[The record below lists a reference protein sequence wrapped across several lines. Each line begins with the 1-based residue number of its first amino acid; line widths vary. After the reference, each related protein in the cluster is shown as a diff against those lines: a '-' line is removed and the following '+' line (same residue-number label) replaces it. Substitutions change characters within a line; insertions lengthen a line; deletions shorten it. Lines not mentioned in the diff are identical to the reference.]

1 MHKFKKKVTNPP
13 MKKIAKKYIKDK
25 KSMIQMMIRFLQ
37 TLIKRCKPTERILK
51 TFKTSVMMMKIIWI
65 KLILLNLIKFKEVNF
80 TVKFILQV
88 NKTKIYKI
96 RRILIKFKEIILN
109 IKFTNKRLKL
119 MQIKCI

>member
-1 MHKFKKKVTNPP
+1 
-13 MKKIAKKYIKDK
+13 
-25 KSMIQMMIRFLQ
+25 MIQMMIRFLT
-37 TLIKRCKPTERILK
+37 TLIIRYKPTERILK
-51 TFKTSVMMMKIIWI
+51 TFKTSIMKMKIIWI

-96 RRILIKFKEIILN
+96 RRILIKFKEIILK
-109 IKFTNKRLKL
+109 IKFTNKCLKL